1 MMKGAEE
8 WGGRGQEGKHKHA
21 LLYAGDSMVTS
32 SDPRWIQGAFSTLV
46 GQFHRV
52 ILKTNVGKTVIMVCC
67 PYQAEGKHSEAAY
80 RRMMT

>member
-46 GQFHRV
+46 GLFYRV
-52 ILKTNVGKTVIMVCC
+52 ILKTNVRKTGRMVCC
-67 PYQAEGKHSEAAY
+67 LYQAESTHSEAAY
-80 RRMMT
+80 GRRMT